1 MRLFV
6 AAEIDPQLARDLARV
21 SGEIRQ
27 RVDVRAP
34 PAKLTWVPPE
44 RLHVTVH
51 FIGQV
56 AAADVEAIKAALAP
70 PLSVSPFTLA
80 VAGIGTF
87 PGRGTLRVL
96 WAGCG
101 EGREAL
107 IAVAD
112 EVKERLRDF
121 RLKPEATYTPHLTLA
136 RVRDAAGLR
145 TADLAADAATPFGT
159 TRVDAITLF
168 ESRLSPKGSQY
179 VRVQSTA
186 LRPHI
191 ED

>member
-1 MRLFV
+1 VRLFV

-34 PAKLTWVPPE
+34 RAKLTWVPPE

>member
-1 MRLFV
+1 VRLFV

-34 PAKLTWVPPE
+34 RAKLTWVPPE
-44 RLHVTVH
+44 RLHFTVH